1 MLGAKIES
9 LSNLRNMKRFNRV
22 SNIYICWNRRNN
34 FQFPCCLPHDFFI
47 YPFLETSIS

>member
-1 MLGAKIES
+1 MLRAKIEF

-34 FQFPCCLPHDFFI
+34 FKFPCCLSHDFL
-47 YPFLETSIS
+47 YTPYLKTSKS